1 MKVGLTQRVDFKE
14 DISEYRDALDQRW
27 IIFLESIGMTPILI
41 PNQLKNIDQWLG
53 SMQCQAYIL
62 TGGNDL
68 DGLEN
73 AINVSPERDKTELAI
88 LEYAKKTNL
97 PVLGVCRGFQFM
109 NIFFGG
115 KLERISGHVAQS
127 HLIRTR
133 SHRSENFH
141 SRIVNSYHDWGI
153 SKKNLAPGL
162 TPWAYDEQDNI
173 EAAIHEEINWL
184 GIMWHP
190 EREDEFD
197 NFDIDLILRL
207 FNKELV

>member
-41 PNQLKNIDQWLG
+41 PNQLKKIDQWLD

-88 LEYAKKTNL
+88 LEL
-97 PVLGVCRGFQFM
+97 
-109 NIFFGG
+109 
-115 KLERISGHVAQS
+115 S
-127 HLIRTR
+127 LI
-133 SHRSENFH
+133 H
-141 SRIVNSYHDWGI
+141 I
-153 SKKNLAPGL
+153 
-162 TPWAYDEQDNI
+162 
-173 EAAIHEEINWL
+173 
-184 GIMWHP
+184 
-190 EREDEFD
+190 
-197 NFDIDLILRL
+197 
-207 FNKELV
+207 

>member
-41 PNQLKNIDQWLG
+41 PNQLKNIDQWLD

-73 AINVSPERDKTELAI
+73 AINVSPEGDKTELAI
-88 LEYAKKTNL
+88 LEYAKKSNL
-97 PVLGVCRGFQFM
+97 PVLGVCRGFLFM

-115 KLERISGHVAQS
+115 KLERISDDVSKPVIIGEAQ
-127 HLIRTR
+127 
-133 SHRSENFH
+133 
-141 SRIVNSYHDWGI
+141 
-153 SKKNLAPGL
+153 KNVRM
-162 TPWAYDEQDNI
+162 N
-173 EAAIHEEINWL
+173 
-184 GIMWHP
+184 
-190 EREDEFD
+190 
-197 NFDIDLILRL
+197 
-207 FNKELV
+207 

>member
-41 PNQLKNIDQWLG
+41 PNQLKNVDQWLG

-88 LEYAKKTNL
+88 LEYAKKSNL

-115 KLERISGHVAQS
+115 KLERISGPVSQS
-127 HLIRTR
+127 HLIGTC
-133 SHRSENFH
+133 
-141 SRIVNSYHDWGI
+141 
-153 SKKNLAPGL
+153 
-162 TPWAYDEQDNI
+162 
-173 EAAIHEEINWL
+173 
-184 GIMWHP
+184 
-190 EREDEFD
+190 
-197 NFDIDLILRL
+197 
-207 FNKELV
+207 